1 MNPSLDPITSFPVLD
16 NCSFY
21 VWIKKARFPSLI
33 FLWLL
38 LQFFVFSKTYH
49 LHQSFCSPDH
59 EDFSQGW
66 ATSYTFF
73 TLHLHLP
80 AIKKKRKAKQN
91 NKPKKTKNKLC
102 VCSRDKRVG
111 GEPWANFIMK
121 SAEEKAQRVWK
132 QQVLAVEGKL
142 AGLCWGPSEGEER
155 RNMEWKEADTVECY
169 SMSPQPLV
177 TLGISCFLCWCCC
190 FSFYFRIILDI
201 KIVKIKLYREFSDT
215 ILPWFP

>member
-91 NKPKKTKNKLC
+91 NKKQTLC
-102 VCSRDKRVG
+102 LFQGQESRRGAMSQFYYEISWGESSACLEATGAGSG
-111 GEPWANFIMK
+111 GEAGRPVLGAFRRRGKKKHGMK
-121 SAEEKAQRVWK
+121 GSWHSG
-132 QQVLAVEGKL
+132 VLQHEPTA
-142 AGLCWGPSEGEER
+142 
-155 RNMEWKEADTVECY
+155 
-169 SMSPQPLV
+169 
-177 TLGISCFLCWCCC
+177 LGDIRHLLLSLLMLLFFLL
-190 FSFYFRIILDI
+190 F
-201 KIVKIKLYREFSDT
+201 
-215 ILPWFP
+215 